1 VSGHLL
7 TSVNLDRF
15 FSVGLRL
22 IFMKLGKTLKSYGV
36 DYEYLHKLCLLDRR
50 GQQNG
55 GAISDESISLEF
67 ESFLC

>member
-1 VSGHLL
+1 
-7 TSVNLDRF
+7 
-15 FSVGLRL
+15 
-22 IFMKLGKTLKSYGV
+22 MKLGKTLKSYGV